1 MNLDTSEIRY
11 NSLMRLASNAVQ
23 VLQTPRAMGQIDRL
37 CRSGNPLG
45 FMAKAYLILAVDTP
59 DMWEQDL
66 EQLPRAKLEAAL
78 EVLDE
83 ARVKT
88 NSLILKFRYDL
99 VCVCRRSGFDEQ
111 LDLLDQ
117 LEGATHQLP
126 PQLLL
131 ERAILLHQR
140 NRHAHAI
147 KEYKTLRNLLQTNE
161 VYVSVPERL
170 RWLLSPDGKK
180 QRIVDARVADQIGYH
195 SKAKARVKELQ
206 NSVIPFV
213 PQDFGRKTV
222 RVGEVFKC
230 AISFGRMGPFIRPP
244 QIGGGRE

>member
-1 MNLDTSEIRY
+1 
-11 NSLMRLASNAVQ
+11 MRLASNAVQ

-45 FMAKAYLILAVDTP
+45 FMAKAYLILALDTP

-99 VCVCRRSGFDEQ
+99 VCVCRRSALTSSSICLTSLRGPPTSCPRNYYWSVPSCSTN
-111 LDLLDQ
+111 
-117 LEGATHQLP
+117 ATDT
-126 PQLLL
+126 
-131 ERAILLHQR
+131 R
-140 NRHAHAI
+140 HAI
-147 KEYKTLRNLLQTNE
+147 KEYKTLRNLLQTND

-195 SKAKARVKELQ
+195 SKAMARVKELQ
-206 NSVIPFV
+206 NSLIPFV